1 MTLLDSLS
9 AIIRAWPETVK
20 FLNRLGDAADQIQ
33 KIIKEQNLNQFLE
46 DLDKTILQVEN
57 AKSLQERVDAAK
69 ALSNLVR
76 RLG

>member
-1 MTLLDSLS
+1 MTIWASLA
-9 AIIRAWPETVK
+9 AIIQAWPETIK
-20 FLNRLGDAADQIQ
+20 FINRLADAAEKIQ
-33 KIIKEQNLNQFLE
+33 KVIKEQNLNQFLE
-46 DLDKTILQVEN
+46 DLDKTIHQVEN